1 MQAQEAIATLSVHGS
16 GDEPSWSGSRRQ
28 CLPRRDPLPRV
39 SEIDVLHDG
48 QSRVAAAIVDSPHLV
63 VRNCPQVITMMSF
76 TDTPSAELF
85 DQLQDIVQNRG
96 LQNLDT
102 PVRLASGAMSRHFID
117 GKLALAEAADL
128 RLAGEVFVRSADE
141 SGVEWDAVGGLTM
154 GADAIVVAIALASDR
169 PTNS

>member
-1 MQAQEAIATLSVHGS
+1 
-16 GDEPSWSGSRRQ
+16 
-28 CLPRRDPLPRV
+28 
-39 SEIDVLHDG
+39 
-48 QSRVAAAIVDSPHLV
+48 
-63 VRNCPQVITMMSF
+63 MMSF